1 MKYYSYFNTNTNYYV
16 YFNRLT
22 NAPISG
28 FYNVDSD
35 GNAWLGKYE
44 QKYPLYCDSVIEDEF
59 NHSDYYKDRISSEV
73 LELPY
78 DLNDIKVNV
87 NDPVKASIFNN
98 AIEKIY
104 NNMLYIYSNCFIPN
118 NHIPQDMSIWLGRYR
133 TDFKNTSND
142 DEKFEI
148 HKPTE
153 TPYYPPMDFD
163 WRENNDDPINI
174 RLINNIRESVVFHN
188 KNNGFD
194 YLFAITTNDVNTPMA
209 DAPYSNRL
217 ICLKI
222 NIKTG
227 VVQLILNTQFIDDS
241 AEQDIDT
248 ISEIGGRIEGLN
260 YSNNLTFGKLNSIAS
275 DQQRYIYIL
284 DEYNN
289 HIYMYDVYNIIN
301 EDKLFKKRLILVNIY
316 GDQDAMGNI
325 NYKFILPELVRVIN
339 NQIIVFDTGD
349 DSLKLFDKT
358 FNWLGTM
365 NNRNFKNNIPKD
377 IIYNENKNE
386 YYILTK
392 DSYILK
398 YDREF
403 RLIDKIFSG
412 IYLDNDEYCS
422 KFYKS
427 YNNSNICY
435 IATNRRII
443 KKFITKLDKNIGSY
457 LFRRYH
463 VIREQ
468 QDIWNFLNINWDLN
482 KFKWHQYDNPED
494 DYYIPNIKCMSF
506 VPIDEQEDT
515 IYIVVN
521 SRILY
526 CKDNILYNSLMSNN
540 NSSTLNY
547 YPDFQI
553 YSLDDIYINEK
564 EYVQSLT
571 YNKSLYKL
579 VYSLNLLASKII
591 FKPIMQY
598 DNYTNIL
605 IKEFKYIENELLDN
619 KNIKIYDNENVDYMV
634 VNRIFEK
641 IYNFQYMLLQNI
653 QSKILNT
660 KKSLTTPIS
669 LL

>member
-1 MKYYSYFNTNTNYYV
+1 MKYYSYFNTDTSYYV
-16 YFNRLT
+16 YFNQLT

-28 FYNVDSD
+28 FYNVDID
-35 GNAWLGKYE
+35 GNAWLGKFE

-118 NHIPQDMSIWLGRYR
+118 NHIPQDMSTWLGRYYS
-133 TDFKNTSND
+133 TKND
-142 DEKFEI
+142 GKFEV
-148 HKPTE
+148 HKLTNS
-153 TPYYPPMDFD
+153 PYYPPMDFD

-188 KNNGFD
+188 KNSGFD

-222 NIKTG
+222 NINTG
-227 VVQLILNTQFIDDS
+227 IVQLILNTQFIDDS
-241 AEQDIDT
+241 ADQDIDT
-248 ISEIGGRIEGLN
+248 ISDIGGRVEGLN
-260 YSNNLTFGKLNSIAS
+260 YNNNLTFGKLNSIAS

-289 HIYMYDVYNIIN
+289 HIYVYDVYNIIN

-325 NYKFILPELVRVIN
+325 NYKFILPELVRVVN

-403 RLIDKIFSG
+403 RLTDKIFSG

-468 QDIWNFLNINWDLN
+468 QDIWNFLNINWNLD
-482 KFKWHQYDNPED
+482 KFPWHQYDNLED

-506 VPIDEQEDT
+506 IPIDDQNDK
-515 IYIVVN
+515 IYIVIN

-526 CKDNILYNSLMSNN
+526 CEDNILYNSLMSNN
-540 NSSTLNY
+540 NSGTLNY

-553 YSLDDIYINEK
+553 YSLDDIYIDEK
-564 EYVQSLT
+564 EYTQSLT

-605 IKEFKYIENELLDN
+605 IKEFKYIENELLDS

-634 VNRIFEK
+634 INRIFEK
-641 IYNFQYMLLQNI
+641 IYNFQQMLLQNI
-653 QSKILNT
+653 QSEILNT